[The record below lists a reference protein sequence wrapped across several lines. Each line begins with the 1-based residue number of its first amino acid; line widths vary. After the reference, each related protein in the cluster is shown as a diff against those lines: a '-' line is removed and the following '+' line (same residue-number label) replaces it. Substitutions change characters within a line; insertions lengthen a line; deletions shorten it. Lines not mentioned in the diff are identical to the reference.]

1 MSDISP
7 ISTSTTSRIGRVSV
21 ESPITNQAEDQVRGR
36 GGARTNDRVEFSQ
49 VAQYLS
55 QLQSEPAER
64 TDLINR
70 VRTEIQAGTY
80 LSDEKLESATS
91 DLLDDLHFEL

>member
-7 ISTSTTSRIGRVSV
+7 ISTSTAHRVGRVSA
-21 ESPITNQAEDQVRGR
+21 ESPIANRTEDQVRGR

-49 VAQYLS
+49 MAQYLS
-55 QLQSEPAER
+55 QLQSEPTER

-70 VRTEIQAGTY
+70 VRSEIQAGTY
-80 LSDEKLESATS
+80 LSDDKLDSAAN